1 MSSPRGKS
9 RRSWSLTTEPCL
21 WLTPEDASP
30 RSSAVRA
37 LDPENRNLI
46 DDCDKI
52 YIIIGFNSVH
62 IAGTGERTVD
72 ITKSKVSS
80 SRAPDCTVIASAA
93 SFITAS
99 TAKAAPNSSKQGV
112 SCTVAVSTGT
122 KSVVIRPKA
131 SNSSQRAVSTK
142 SKALDKKQSK
152 PRTESKALD
161 KKQSKARTESKAG
174 TESEAGTES
183 VAEASFGTES
193 VAWFGTALK
202 AGSSQC
208 KKASKT
214 SKKLAVGCTRCA
226 GGPPARTAES
236 TEAHMKAG
244 CRTLSSLEA
253 GTARAHIE
261 APAARTKAP
270 TARTKAPARMK
281 AGCRTPSSV
290 EAAPIAVGNIEELM
304 AYSVFA
310 ERIARYKKGSK
321 VPARI
326 GLPYLNIYQISAMIF
341 KIIFI
346 L

>member
-1 MSSPRGKS
+1 M
-9 RRSWSLTTEPCL
+9 
-21 WLTPEDASP
+21 
-30 RSSAVRA
+30 
-37 LDPENRNLI
+37 
-46 DDCDKI
+46 
-52 YIIIGFNSVH
+52 
-62 IAGTGERTVD
+62 
-72 ITKSKVSS
+72 
-80 SRAPDCTVIASAA
+80 
-93 SFITAS
+93 
-99 TAKAAPNSSKQGV
+99 
-112 SCTVAVSTGT
+112 
-122 KSVVIRPKA
+122 
-131 SNSSQRAVSTK
+131 
-142 SKALDKKQSK
+142 
-152 PRTESKALD
+152 
-161 KKQSKARTESKAG
+161 
-174 TESEAGTES
+174 
-183 VAEASFGTES
+183 
-193 VAWFGTALK
+193 AWFGTALK

-244 CRTLSSLEA
+244 CRTLSSLGAGTARARMKAGCRTLSSPEA

-326 GLPYLNIYQISAMIF
+326 GLPYLNIY
-341 KIIFI
+341 
-346 L
+346 